1 MTERYELYD
10 KHGRIT
16 GDVLQETPHHATYF
30 RAGSQ
35 LPHPDSPLAV
45 TVGLAFGA
53 TTLVVTLV
61 FLWIMVMAT

>member
-1 MTERYELYD
+1 MTGRYDE
-10 KHGRIT
+10 HGCIT
-16 GDVLQETPHHATYF
+16 GDALQETPHHATYL

-53 TTLVVTLV
+53 TTLAVIVV
-61 FLWIMVMAT
+61 FLWITVMAT